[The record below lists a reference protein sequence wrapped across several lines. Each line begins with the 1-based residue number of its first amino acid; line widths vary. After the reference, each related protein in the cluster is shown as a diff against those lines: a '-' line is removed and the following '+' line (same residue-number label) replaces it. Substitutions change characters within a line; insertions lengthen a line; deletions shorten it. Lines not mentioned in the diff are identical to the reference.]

1 MTLSLAGCYHS
12 QESPTSR
19 QTSLLSVE
27 LGTSH
32 QKNENGWMSDV
43 SDDAAGMR
51 MRMGA
56 SILSILC
63 DVAVG
68 HDVTLSIRTLKV
80 GTYST
85 YLCT

>member
-51 MRMGA
+51 VRTG
-56 SILSILC
+56 SILC

-68 HDVTLSIRTLKV
+68 HDVTLSIKTLV
-80 GTYST
+80 Q
-85 YLCT
+85 YLPVYLNLPRKR